1 MQSGGTQAHCLVRSL
16 PRQRLWFW
24 AKADGRCWR
33 SAPEVVA
40 CAPYRL
46 YFCMVTVARFSG
58 QVVVICLSGDKT
70 DFAFCNLVLFPA
82 ETFRSP
88 TNS

>member
-1 MQSGGTQAHCLVRSL
+1 
-16 PRQRLWFW
+16 
-24 AKADGRCWR
+24 
-33 SAPEVVA
+33 
-40 CAPYRL
+40 
-46 YFCMVTVARFSG
+46 MVTVARFSG